1 MVLFSALYIDNC
13 ALDIVLFFAIDI
25 ALFSALYSDGCDLDI
40 VLFFFVL
47 DIDECL
53 IGGHNCDPTPGEAS
67 CTNTIGSWSCACNA
81 GYTGDGVTCTGT

>member
-1 MVLFSALYIDNC
+1 MGLFSALYIDTY
-13 ALDIVLFFAIDI
+13 ALGIVLFFTIDI
-25 ALFSALYSDGCDLDI
+25 ALFYALYIDGCDLDI
-40 VLFFFVL
+40 VWSLVL

-53 IGGHNCDPTPGEAS
+53 IGGHDCDPTPGEAS